1 MMRRRHSRR
10 GRQSGG
16 FTPALLRAADVLAHA
31 PSVVTVAVP
40 IAAAGLV
47 DTARGR
53 APDGALAPVNVA
65 FGRHVDTM
73 PNNVPAP

>member
-1 MMRRRHSRR
+1 MMRRPNSRR
-10 GRQSGG
+10 GGQSGG
-16 FTPALLRAADVLAHA
+16 FTPALLRAADVLARA

-47 DTARGR
+47 DSARGKT
-53 APDGALAPVNVA
+53 PKDDLAPVNAA
-65 FGRHVDTM
+65 FGRHVDAM